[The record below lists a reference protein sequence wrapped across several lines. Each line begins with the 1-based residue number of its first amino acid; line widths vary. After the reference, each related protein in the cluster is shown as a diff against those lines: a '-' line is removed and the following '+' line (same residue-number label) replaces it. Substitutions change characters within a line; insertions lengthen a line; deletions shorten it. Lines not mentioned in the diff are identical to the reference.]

1 MGGPTDLIVV
11 LISASVTRSLM
22 SLTPYWDTSDI
33 IFSAICG
40 GREGGREGRR
50 GEGGREGRSGEER
63 EGGREGGSMRVQ
75 DWAVATEQYPL
86 RVEDDGGHKVEEN
99 VVAVCLLSLRGGR
112 EGEER
117 GREGGREG
125 GRERG
130 REGESERGA
139 TPWRW
144 THMFIV

>member
-40 GREGGREGRR
+40 GREGGREGGEERR
-50 GEGGREGRSGEER
+50 GRREEGGRR

-75 DWAVATEQYPL
+75 GWAVATEQYPL

-99 VVAVCLLSLRGGR
+99 VVAVCLLSLRGR
-112 EGEER
+112 RQREER
-117 GREGGREG
+117 EEEREREGGRK
-125 GRERG
+125 
-130 REGESERGA
+130 
-139 TPWRW
+139 
-144 THMFIV
+144 